1 MKPNTTKEYL
11 YTGDYYSYTVIT
23 SADGVVTERRY
34 TGVPTQIAMALS
46 INLLGELII
55 ESQSKMQINSYL
67 KNIVDRN
74 GEQVYVDGEWQIVQ
88 TAPILGPMGL
98 KAGYKYRARLIAG
111 EI

>member
-11 YTGDYYSYTVIT
+11 YTGDYYSYTVRT
-23 SADGVVTERRY
+23 SADGVITERVY
-34 TGVPTQIAMALS
+34 AGLPTQVAMALS

-67 KNIVDRN
+67 KNIVDKN

-88 TAPILGPMGL
+88 TAPVLGPMGL